1 MNSHEKFKEL
11 VESYV
16 PVIDLDQFVSG
27 DFYNGAREGL
37 GEFELK
43 ETTNEYDFDGQ
54 ADLTSVYYFKDLDL
68 YVKFYGYY
76 RSYDGTHFTKYE
88 FVSPIIKQVTCYE

>member
-1 MNSHEKFKEL
+1 MNNREKFKEL

-27 DFYNGAREGL
+27 DFYNGTREGL